1 MSNTSST
8 PDQQNLSDYEKIRL
22 EKINRNEQRLKDLG
36 LDKGFSKP
44 LTTKQK
50 NKGKRAS
57 LPSFV
62 SLEPPRRSV
71 RKRKTLDYK
80 ENASASA
87 GVDSDYDET
96 ASDDGSADDDDLEEI
111 VHVTPRKRTRATNQG
126 SEKPAK
132 DTSIVPP
139 SSTGTA
145 ATATTGGLV
154 CELAKT
160 GRSTCR
166 KCSNK
171 IEKGAPRVGMQ
182 AWIVGRQA
190 ITWQCAVC
198 FLGNITCGYDVSG
211 RSRCKATN
219 ELFIKGELRVGARSH
234 TATSFFKIDAVGIVL
249 DYVASWVQHKKQLGD
264 ILQINRIEGNEVLTQ
279 DDRNRLQILLT
290 SISCNLQDDPL
301 SMPTAQV
308 KHVHVETKEKSPR
321 TTDMPTSSQPSL
333 GVKSGAK
340 GRVQWKFGGHICLG
354 SLLPSKETHTHC
366 YARTHKGNVKTL
378 AKGKDYWSVLG

>member
-1 MSNTSST
+1 MSTTSST
-8 PDQQNLSDYEKIRL
+8 PDQQHLSDYEKMRL

-44 LTTKQK
+44 LPKQK
-50 NKGKRAS
+50 NTVKRAS

-71 RKRKTLDYK
+71 RKRKTFDYK
-80 ENASASA
+80 ENVSA

-111 VHVTPRKRTRATNQG
+111 VHVTPKKRTRVTNQG

-132 DTSIVPP
+132 DTGIVSP
-139 SSTGTA
+139 SSPGTTA
-145 ATATTGGLV
+145 TATATTGGLV

-190 ITWQCAVC
+190 ITWQCPVC

-264 ILQINRIEGNEVLTQ
+264 ILQVNRIEGNEVLTQ
-279 DDRNRLQILLT
+279 DDRSRLQSLFT
-290 SISCNLQDDPL
+290 SISYKLQDEPL

-308 KHVHVETKEKSPR
+308 KRAHVETKEKSPH

-333 GVKSGAK
+333 GAKSGAE
-340 GRVQWKFGGHICLG
+340 GRVEWKFGGHKCLG

-366 YARTHKGNVKTL
+366 YARTHKGNVKIL
-378 AKGKDYWSVLG
+378 AKGKDYWSVVG